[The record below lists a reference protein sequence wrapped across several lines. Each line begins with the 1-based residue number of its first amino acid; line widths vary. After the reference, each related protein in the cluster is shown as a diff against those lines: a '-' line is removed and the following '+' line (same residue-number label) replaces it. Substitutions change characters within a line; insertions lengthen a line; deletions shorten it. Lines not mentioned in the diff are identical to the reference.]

1 MFQKQ
6 SPCGLYRRHLK
17 EGANGVIVKKGC
29 VVIPAINNRFSIQGK
44 RPSKQQGAT
53 LIEVMVAI
61 FVLAFGVLALMVAQL
76 RSVSS
81 VQEAENQT
89 VVAQAAQTLME
100 GMLVNPV
107 VSVVGGSTN
116 KDYAVYAQGDVLA
129 LCPIDADGDYPD
141 DNSVIDKAT
150 LAQRQLCRFSTDLQ
164 TKLPNLT
171 NLNAEVCRVIRKT
184 ARVIKHP
191 ISILLLFHGEC
202 RRVMPRVRRK
212 VWPMPMVWLL
222 TVMCCRCKI
231 D

>member
-1 MFQKQ
+1 M
-6 SPCGLYRRHLK
+6 
-17 EGANGVIVKKGC
+17 
-29 VVIPAINNRFSIQGK
+29 QGK

-107 VSVVGGSTN
+107 VSVVGGSAN
-116 KDYAVYAQGDVLA
+116 KDYAAYAQGDVLA
-129 LCPIDADGDYPD
+129 LCPINANGDYH

-171 NLNAEVCRVIRKT
+171 NLNAEVCRGNPQNGACNQAPNIY
-184 ARVIKHP
+184 I
-191 ISILLLFHGEC
+191 I
-202 RRVMPRVRRK
+202 
-212 VWPMPMVWLL
+212 
-222 TVMCCRCKI
+222 TVSWGMQAGDATGAAQGMADADGVVTYRYVLPVQ

>member
-1 MFQKQ
+1 M
-6 SPCGLYRRHLK
+6 
-17 EGANGVIVKKGC
+17 
-29 VVIPAINNRFSIQGK
+29 RFFNQPH
-44 RPSKQQGAT
+44 PSKLTLAHRQTHAGFT

-107 VSVVGGSTN
+107 VSVVGGSAN
-116 KDYAVYAQGDVLA
+116 KDYAAYAQGDVLA
-129 LCPIDADGDYPD
+129 LCPINANGDYP

-171 NLNAEVCRVIRKT
+171 NLNAEVCRGNPQNGACNQAPNIY
-184 ARVIKHP
+184 I
-191 ISILLLFHGEC
+191 I
-202 RRVMPRVRRK
+202 
-212 VWPMPMVWLL
+212 
-222 TVMCCRCKI
+222 TVSWGMQAGDATGAAQGMADADGVVTYRYVLPVL

>member
-1 MFQKQ
+1 M
-6 SPCGLYRRHLK
+6 
-17 EGANGVIVKKGC
+17 
-29 VVIPAINNRFSIQGK
+29 PAINNRFSMQGK
-44 RPSKQQGAT
+44 QPLKQRGAT

-107 VSVVGGSTN
+107 VSVVGGSAN
-116 KDYAVYAQGDVLA
+116 KDYAAYAQGDVLA
-129 LCPIDADGDYPD
+129 LCPIDAEGDYP

-150 LAQRQLCRFSTDLQ
+150 LAQRQLCKFSTDLQ

-171 NLNAEVCRVIRKT
+171 NLNAEVCRGNPQNGVCNQAPNIY
-184 ARVIKHP
+184 I
-191 ISILLLFHGEC
+191 I
-202 RRVMPRVRRK
+202 
-212 VWPMPMVWLL
+212 
-222 TVMCCRCKI
+222 TVSWGMQAGDATGAAQGMADADGVVAYRYVLPVQ

>member
-1 MFQKQ
+1 M
-6 SPCGLYRRHLK
+6 
-17 EGANGVIVKKGC
+17 
-29 VVIPAINNRFSIQGK
+29 QGK

-107 VSVVGGSTN
+107 VSVVGGSAN
-116 KDYAVYAQGDVLA
+116 KDYAAYAQGDVLA
-129 LCPIDADGDYPD
+129 LCPINANGDYP

-171 NLNAEVCRVIRKT
+171 NLNAEVCRGNPQNGVCNQAPNIY
-184 ARVIKHP
+184 I
-191 ISILLLFHGEC
+191 I
-202 RRVMPRVRRK
+202 
-212 VWPMPMVWLL
+212 
-222 TVMCCRCKI
+222 TVSWGMQAGDATGAAQGMADADGVVTYRYVLPVQ

>member
-6 SPCGLYRRHLK
+6 STCGLYRRHLK

-107 VSVVGGSTN
+107 VSVVGGSAN
-116 KDYAVYAQGDVLA
+116 KDYAAYAKAMCWLYALSMLMVIILIIVLLIRLHWHSA
-129 LCPIDADGDYPD
+129 NCVDLVLIYKPNYP
-141 DNSVIDKAT
+141 T
-150 LAQRQLCRFSTDLQ
+150 
-164 TKLPNLT
+164 
-171 NLNAEVCRVIRKT
+171 
-184 ARVIKHP
+184 
-191 ISILLLFHGEC
+191 
-202 RRVMPRVRRK
+202 
-212 VWPMPMVWLL
+212 
-222 TVMCCRCKI
+222 
-231 D
+231 

>member
-129 LCPIDADGDYPD
+129 LCPINANGDYP

-171 NLNAEVCRVIRKT
+171 NLNAEVCRGNPQNGACNQAPNIY
-184 ARVIKHP
+184 I
-191 ISILLLFHGEC
+191 I
-202 RRVMPRVRRK
+202 
-212 VWPMPMVWLL
+212 
-222 TVMCCRCKI
+222 TVSWGMQAGDATGAAQGMADADGVVTYRYVLPVQ

>member
-1 MFQKQ
+1 M
-6 SPCGLYRRHLK
+6 PEIH
-17 EGANGVIVKKGC
+17 
-29 VVIPAINNRFSIQGK
+29 NRFSMRGK
-44 RPSKQQGAT
+44 QPSKQQGAT

-107 VSVVGGSTN
+107 VSVVGGSAN
-116 KDYAVYAQGDVLA
+116 KDYAAYAQGDVLA
-129 LCPIDADGDYPD
+129 LCPINANGDYP

-171 NLNAEVCRVIRKT
+171 NLNAEVCRGNPQNGACNQAPNIY
-184 ARVIKHP
+184 I
-191 ISILLLFHGEC
+191 I
-202 RRVMPRVRRK
+202 
-212 VWPMPMVWLL
+212 
-222 TVMCCRCKI
+222 TVSWGMQAGDATGAAQGMADADGVVTYRYVLPVQ